1 MRLKVGSRTSL
12 PLPVGSCFSFR
23 SAASGS
29 SAVSPHPTA
38 PTAAGMLRSIAGHLQ
53 AAPCADEIVAE
64 PPALDLATGTPLSV
78 SDLMMGCAFVHS
90 KRGEQAAD
98 DAQGKAT
105 VAAAIAVGIRDF
117 DTA

>member
-1 MRLKVGSRTSL
+1 
-12 PLPVGSCFSFR
+12 
-23 SAASGS
+23 
-29 SAVSPHPTA
+29 
-38 PTAAGMLRSIAGHLQ
+38 MLRSIAGHLQ
-53 AAPCADEIVAE
+53 AVPCADASEA
-64 PPALDLATGTPLSV
+64 ALDLATGTPLSV

-105 VAAAIAVGIRDF
+105 VAAAIAAGIRDF